1 MIPAF
6 EAIKSI
12 NRERENA
19 VVLSSMT
26 PNRYWEAVTTRP
38 ELDLPVFGAMGKM
51 SSVALG
57 LALACPDRKVVVL
70 DSDGALLMNL
80 GSLVTIAEQEPP
92 NLVHFVFE
100 DDVYF
105 TTGGQPVPG
114 AGKFDFAGIAR
125 EAGIKESYGFDNL
138 EDFVSELPGIM
149 KKKGPVFVCL
159 KVAHPDEVPEF
170 RIRKIAPEMRRLAEE
185 LREG

>member
-1 MIPAF
+1 
-6 EAIKSI
+6 
-12 NRERENA
+12 
-19 VVLSSMT
+19 
-26 PNRYWEAVTTRP
+26 
-38 ELDLPVFGAMGKM
+38 
-51 SSVALG
+51 
-57 LALACPDRKVVVL
+57 
-70 DSDGALLMNL
+70 
-80 GSLVTIAEQEPP
+80 
-92 NLVHFVFE
+92 
-100 DDVYF
+100 VYF

>member
-138 EDFVSELPGIM
+138 EDFVSELPAIM
-149 KKKGPVFVCL
+149 KQKGPVFVCL
-159 KVAHPDEVPEF
+159 KVSNSDDIPEF
-170 RIRKIAPEMRRLAEE
+170 RLGNTAASMKRLSAA
-185 LREG
+185 LGEG